1 MTDSKN
7 RDGPGTGTQEGGVR
21 HIFAGTTANSP
32 GRPERIPQLAVDT
45 IYDAG
50 HKQQSC
56 PLSGGD
62 MAGRDV
68 LLYDSG
74 WHPGVYISEE
84 RTMVFV
90 FPDRGLRSKTID
102 DVFFGV
108 WTVPPDD
115 NPDPGP
121 SASRVRVPPTPPVLE
136 GGAAVRI
143 EEPELALVG

>member
-1 MTDSKN
+1 MTDSKS
-7 RDGPGTGTQEGGVR
+7 RDGPGTGTHEGGAR

-32 GRPERIPQLAVDT
+32 GRPERIPQLAAFN

-56 PLSGGD
+56 PPSGGD
-62 MAGRDV
+62 LADRDV

-84 RTMVFV
+84 RTMVFEL
-90 FPDRGLRSKTID
+90 PDRGLRSKTID

-108 WTVPPDD
+108 WNLPPENNSDLD
-115 NPDPGP
+115 LNPSG
-121 SASRVRVPPTPPVLE
+121 VRVPPSPPVLE
-136 GGAAVRI
+136 GGAAVQI
-143 EEPELALVG
+143 EEMEPALVG